1 MPRGR
6 RKAPVTSVSEPTRQ
20 DPADGVAALAEMAGP
35 VSEPRDLGN
44 FAPEGGPGN
53 QGPAKRQREPRQL
66 PTVDDELAERR
77 ARGEQ
82 IRPVKPGRGEAVDDG
97 IAPDD
102 GEEPDSRAAL
112 TPERDPYEAPD
123 PGAIFGDAEGGEPE
137 EGGEPTAH
145 SLDEYEQRFLQQDNE
160 IQTLRSQLEQV
171 ARGGQPAQPAQAPG
185 QLTQEQVAEIVRYD
199 RLLPF
204 SFNDAT
210 AEQMG
215 ISPQG
220 VQLLDAALRHTVQH
234 TMRMG
239 AQLFGSEIARLEAR
253 LAEFEPVR
261 RTVDAQTV
269 QSAFYT
275 AHRDL
280 AGYEQEAS
288 NIWDQYARAYPQA
301 SPEQMIRSVGAA
313 TRKYV
318 RERGIRP
325 RQVQASPQQ
334 AAPARTSGMLG
345 QPPLPSRRVRPATAD
360 GGGAAG
366 GRVNGSG
373 RPLTAVQAQL
383 AQMAGLNLH

>member
-6 RKAPVTSVSEPTRQ
+6 RKAPVSGVSEPARQ
-20 DPADGVAALAEMAGP
+20 DPADGVAALAELAGP

-44 FAPEGGPGN
+44 FSPEGGVGN
-53 QGPAKRQREPRQL
+53 QGPAARQRREPKAL

-77 ARGEQ
+77 ARGEHV
-82 IRPVKPGRGEAVDDG
+82 RAVKPGRGESVDD
-97 IAPDD
+97 ATLTDDAEDD
-102 GEEPDSRAAL
+102 GARAAL
-112 TPERDPYEAPD
+112 APERDQYEPD
-123 PGAIFGDAEGGEPE
+123 PAAIFGEGEEPE
-137 EGGEPTAH
+137 EGGEPQTAH
-145 SLDEYEQRFLQQDNE
+145 SLDEYEQRFLAQDNQ
-160 IQTLRSQLEQV
+160 INTLRAQLEQV
-171 ARGGQPAQPAQAPG
+171 SRGGQPAAQPMQSPG
-185 QLTQEQVAEIVRYD
+185 QLTPEQVAEIVRYD
-199 RLLPF
+199 KLLPF
-204 SFNDAT
+204 SFNDST

-215 ISPQG
+215 LTPQG

-234 TMRMG
+234 VIRIG
-239 AQLFGSEIARLEAR
+239 AQLFGSETARLESR
-253 LAEFEPVR
+253 IGEFEPVR
-261 RTVDAQTV
+261 RTVDAQQV
-269 QSAFYT
+269 QQAFYT

-280 AGYEQEAS
+280 AGYEQEAA

-313 TRKYV
+313 TRQYV

-325 RQVQASPQQ
+325 RQAAAPQQ

-345 QPPLPSRRVRPATAD
+345 QQPLSSRRVRPAVAD

-366 GRVNGSG
+366 GRLNGSG